1 MIWFMVALGGATGSV
16 LRYGVGRLAFTYLG
30 PSTLLDTLF
39 VNVTGS
45 FALGLFITL
54 ALEKMHVPNELRGL
68 VAVGFL
74 GGYTTFSTL
83 AFEAV
88 QLAETG
94 ELLRAGAS
102 LAGNIALGLL
112 AAYLGII
119 AARSF

>member
-1 MIWFMVALGGATGSV
+1 MIWLMVALGGATGSV
-16 LRYGVGRLAFTYLG
+16 LRYAVGRLAITYLG
-30 PSTLLDTLF
+30 PSTVLDTLF
-39 VNVTGS
+39 VNVTGA

-54 ALEKMHVPNELRGL
+54 ALERVAVPAEFRGL

-88 QLAETG
+88 RSAESG

-102 LAGNIALGLL
+102 VAGNIVLGLL
-112 AAYLGII
+112 AAYLGVIT
-119 AARSF
+119 ARSI

>member
-1 MIWFMVALGGATGSV
+1 MVALGGATGSV
-16 LRYGVGRLAFTYLG
+16 LRYAAGQLAITYLG
-30 PSTLLDTLF
+30 PSTVIDTLF

-45 FALGLFITL
+45 FALGFFITL
-54 ALEKMHVPNELRGL
+54 TLEKVAVPAEYRGM

-88 QLAETG
+88 RLAESG

-102 LAGNIALGLL
+102 LAGNIVLGLL
-112 AAYLGII
+112 VAYLGII
-119 AARSF
+119 AARSI